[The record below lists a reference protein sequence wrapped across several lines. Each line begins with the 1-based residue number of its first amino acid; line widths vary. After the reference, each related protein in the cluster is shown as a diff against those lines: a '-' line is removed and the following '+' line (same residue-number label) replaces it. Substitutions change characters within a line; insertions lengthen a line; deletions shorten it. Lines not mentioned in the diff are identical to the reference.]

1 MRVRRGD
8 ASFLLL
14 RAEFGHGIG
23 YIDISSGV
31 LQMIGIIGLGVV
43 GKALYEYYN
52 GRGNSLITY
61 DIATDDFSRLADLDD
76 ICTTVFICVPTPYS
90 REGHGLDCS
99 VVYDAVSSLMGSKT
113 VIIKS
118 TLNPGTTDELQQ
130 KYEKHRFFYV
140 PEFLSE
146 DTAAEDYAWPDRSH
160 VIGVPD
166 GFYPAQN
173 TCIAKIITLLPYV
186 DAIGYTLVLARQAEL
201 LKLATN
207 AFYAMK
213 VTFVNQLYD
222 IGMTQEAIDAW
233 ADNPWIGKQHTQVH
247 HKNFRGYS
255 GKCLPKDTM
264 ALADFARAWDPFRSL
279 MGCTHRCN
287 SQRLAMQGIDW
298 EDFAGCK
305 K

>member
-1 MRVRRGD
+1 MT
-8 ASFLLL
+8 
-14 RAEFGHGIG
+14 
-23 YIDISSGV
+23 
-31 LQMIGIIGLGVV
+31 IGIIGMGVV
-43 GKALYEYYN
+43 GKAVYDYYRD
-52 GRGNSLITY
+52 GHEIWTY
-61 DIATDDFSRLADLDD
+61 DISTDTDADLLALNRNSE
-76 ICTTVFICVPTPYS
+76 IVFVAVPTPYS
-90 REGHGLDCS
+90 GEGTGLDCTA
-99 VVYDAVSSLMGSKT
+99 VYDAVSKLTGCKT

-118 TLNPGTTDELQQ
+118 TVNPGTTDKLQQ
-130 KYEKHRFFYV
+130 KYEQHRFFYV

-146 DTAAEDYAWPDRSH
+146 DTAAEDYAWPNRSH

-166 GFYPAQN
+166 GFYPAVN
-173 TCIAKIITLLPYV
+173 TCIEKILTLLPNV
-186 DAIGYTLVLARQAEL
+186 DVIGYTLVLARQAEL

-264 ALADFARAWDPFRSL
+264 ALADFARAWHPFRSL

-287 SQRLAMQGIDW
+287 SQRLAMQGINW
-298 EDFAGCK
+298 RDFAGCK
-305 K
+305 NV